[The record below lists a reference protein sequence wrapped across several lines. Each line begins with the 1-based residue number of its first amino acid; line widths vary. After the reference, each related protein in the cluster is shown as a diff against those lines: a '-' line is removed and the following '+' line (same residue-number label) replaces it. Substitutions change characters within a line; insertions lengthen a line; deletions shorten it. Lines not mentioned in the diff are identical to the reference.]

1 MCIRNHPTK
10 WVQYIDNRFVGKPQT
25 KKGSGTNWIPVITL
39 GGPTNNR
46 PEERL
51 VKDEKTNFCYAVYV
65 PKGMADSE
73 FSVTVTTT

>member
-1 MCIRNHPTK
+1 MSIRNHPTR

-39 GGPTNNR
+39 GGPTNKT

-51 VKDEKTNFCYAVYV
+51 VKDETTNLCYAVYV